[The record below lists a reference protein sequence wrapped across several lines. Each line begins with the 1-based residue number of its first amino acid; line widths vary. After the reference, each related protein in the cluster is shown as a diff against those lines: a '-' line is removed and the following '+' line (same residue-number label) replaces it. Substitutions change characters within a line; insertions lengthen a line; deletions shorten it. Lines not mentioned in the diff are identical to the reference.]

1 MRLPEWS
8 PAIFKTL
15 QSLTIVS
22 KFWRLEF
29 HLRLSIIW
37 MAPSFSDFT
46 SPLTL
51 HAWYITKYST
61 LFFRDQW
68 WYICLNL
75 LLHLEGGS

>member
-46 SPLTL
+46 SPLTYMFGISQNT
-51 HAWYITKYST
+51 AQCFSETNDGT
-61 LFFRDQW
+61 FV
-68 WYICLNL
+68 
-75 LLHLEGGS
+75 